1 MKTVKTRLQNR
12 LAVSCPSNLMKI
24 VTEGPEELS
33 DIDLIYIQHD
43 GDFTYHFNCATS

>member
-1 MKTVKTRLQNR
+1 MKTRLRNR

-33 DIDLIYIQHD
+33 DIDLIHIQHD
-43 GDFTYHFNCATS
+43 GDKLFSYAF